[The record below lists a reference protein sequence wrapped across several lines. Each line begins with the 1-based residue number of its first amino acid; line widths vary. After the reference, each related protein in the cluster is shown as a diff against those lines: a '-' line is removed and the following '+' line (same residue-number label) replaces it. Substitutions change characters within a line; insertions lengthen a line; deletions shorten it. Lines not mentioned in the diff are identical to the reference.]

1 LTLFTKTLGSS
12 GPLVAFDSGIGG
24 THLSWMGVAPR
35 VAEFARVWLYDRA
48 GLGFSPPA
56 PEPRTARQCA
66 LEFDPPE
73 PAILVGHSFGA
84 LIARLF
90 AELNPARVRGLVL
103 VDPIILGEW
112 HPPTPA
118 SSARLLQGVRLM
130 KLMAFAAR
138 FGLVGALV
146 VAMGPFR
153 GQKVSPRLEQLIGE
167 LEKLPPETWPL
178 IRRNWT
184 RSQSFVTLARYFQ
197 ALPESCA
204 DGARFASLGDL
215 PLTVLSGAHLDDR
228 QLAEHATLAALS
240 TRGQHIVARQG
251 RHWIQLDDPDLIVD
265 VIRRQC
271 QVE

>member
-1 LTLFTKTLGSS
+1 MLFTKTLGSS
-12 GPLVAFDSGIGG
+12 GPLVAFDSGIAG

-35 VAEFARVWLYDRA
+35 VADFARVWLYDRA
-48 GLGFSPPA
+48 GLGLSPPA

-66 LEFDPPE
+66 LELDPPE

-84 LIARLF
+84 LVVRLF
-90 AELNPARVRGLVL
+90 AELHPARVRGLVL
-103 VDPIILGEW
+103 VDPIFLGEW

-118 SSARLLQGVRLM
+118 SATLLHRGVRLM
-130 KLMAFAAR
+130 QIMAFAAR

-146 VAMGPFR
+146 AAMTPFR
-153 GQKVSPRLEQLIGE
+153 GQRVSPRLEQLIGE
-167 LEKLPPETWPL
+167 IEKLPPETWPQ

-184 RSQSFVTLARYFQ
+184 RAQSFVTLARYFQ

-215 PLTVLSGAHLDDR
+215 PLTVVSGAHLDECR
-228 QLAEHATLAALS
+228 LAEHAKLAALS
-240 TRGQHIVARQG
+240 TRGQHVVATRG
-251 RHWIQLDDPDLIVD
+251 RHWIQLDDPDLVVD

-271 QVE
+271 RE

>member
-1 LTLFTKTLGSS
+1 MTLFTKTLGSS

-66 LEFDPPE
+66 RELPLRE

-84 LIARLF
+84 LVVRLF
-90 AELNPARVRGLVL
+90 AEMNPSLVRGLVL
-103 VDPIILGEW
+103 VDPILLGEW

-118 SSARLLQGVRLM
+118 SSKLLKQGVWLM
-130 KLMAFAAR
+130 KAMASAAR
-138 FGLVGALV
+138 FGLVSAIVTTLT
-146 VAMGPFR
+146 PFR
-153 GQKVSPRLEQLIGE
+153 GHKVSPRLEQLIGE
-167 LEKLPPETWPL
+167 IEKLPKETWPQ

-184 RSQSFVTLARYFQ
+184 RSQSFVTLARYFE

-215 PLTVLSGAHLDDR
+215 PVTVVSGAHLDER
-228 QLAEHATLAALS
+228 QLAEHARLAALS
-240 TRGQHIVARQG
+240 SRGEHIVATKG
-251 RHWIQLDDPDLIVD
+251 RHWIQLDDPDLIIEI
-265 VIRRQC
+265 IRRQC
-271 QVE
+271 QT

>member
-1 LTLFTKTLGSS
+1 MTLFTKTLGSS

-35 VAEFARVWLYDRA
+35 IAEFARIWLYDRA

-66 LEFDPPE
+66 LELPLPE

-84 LIARLF
+84 LVVRLF
-90 AELNPARVRGLVL
+90 AELNPALVRGLVL

-118 SSARLLQGVRLM
+118 SASRLNQGVRLM
-130 KLMAFAAR
+130 KGMSFAAR

-146 VAMGPFR
+146 TAMTPFR

-167 LEKLPPETWPL
+167 LEKLPEETWPL

-184 RSQSFVTLARYFQ
+184 RTQSYVTLARYFQ

-204 DGARFASLGDL
+204 DGARYASLGDL
-215 PLTVLSGAHLDDR
+215 PLTVLSGAHLDAR
-228 QLAEHATLAALS
+228 QLAEHAKLAALS
-240 TRGQHIVARQG
+240 SRGEHIVATQG
-251 RHWIQLDDPDLIVD
+251 RHWIQLDDPDLVID
-265 VIRRQC
+265 TIRRQC
-271 QVE
+271 QA